1 MELGARGGQPVSRT
15 ETRARPAAGVRHGVK
30 GILRPVVPIVVLALA
45 GCNYTFQAGA
55 GLPAHVRTLAVV
67 PFENET
73 NRFEVSQEL
82 HQVLVEQLPRSFGVR
97 TGGEDFADAVVRGRV
112 IRYSLEAPSYRPA
125 PGGGGAEIVERQV
138 LLTVEVQVVDRA
150 NNLILWENTSLA
162 GRGEYLEA
170 SQFEEDGRQLAI
182 ERIVQAIVDG
192 LQSNW

>member
-1 MELGARGGQPVSRT
+1 MWKP
-15 ETRARPAAGVRHGVK
+15 
-30 GILRPVVPIVVLALA
+30 ILRISGTLGLERRFRMRGSVMALVLIPLLLVAA

-55 GLPAHVRTLAVV
+55 GLPSHVRTLAVI

-73 NRFEVSQEL
+73 SRFELSQEL
-82 HQVLVEQLPRSFGVR
+82 HQVLVDELPRSFGVR
-97 TGGEDFADAVVRGRV
+97 TGGEEFADAVVRGRV
-112 IRYSLEAPSYRPA
+112 IRYSLESPSYRPA
-125 PGGGGAEIVERQV
+125 PAGGGAEIIERQV
-138 LLTVEVQVVDRA
+138 LVTVEVQVVDLA

-182 ERIVQAIVDG
+182 TRIVQAIVDG